1 MIESRIDAVVIAF
14 SIFSTYFP
22 IFSKTQFMRL
32 LTIITFVLYSLSISA
47 QISDKPLAGVKI
59 ADKKKFSMEGDIP
72 VVVHLSAERK
82 KIETRFILNGE
93 LVASQTLE
101 TLNPDFI
108 ESIRVEKD
116 KNSIDNYNGT
126 IFITTK
132 NAYQPKLITVQELL
146 NTYLNDLNRSDKKLV
161 FLNNKVIHED
171 LKTYMVDERYILKI
185 EVEKKLDTAQ
195 DIDLYIIN
203 LVPRTQ
209 DNVDKA
215 NTIILRGQE
224 SKG

>member
-1 MIESRIDAVVIAF
+1 
-14 SIFSTYFP
+14 
-22 IFSKTQFMRL
+22 MRF

-47 QISDKPLAGVKI
+47 QISDKPFAGVKI
-59 ADKKKFSMEGDIP
+59 ADKKKFSMEHDTP

-82 KIETRFILNGE
+82 KIETKFVLNGE
-93 LVASQTLE
+93 IVASQTLE

-132 NAYQPKLITVQELL
+132 NAYQPKLITVQNLL
-146 NTYLNDLNRSDKKLV
+146 NTYLDDLSQSDKKLV

-171 LKTYMVDERYILKI
+171 LGTYMVDERYILKI
-185 EVEKKLDTAQ
+185 EVEKKVDSAQ
-195 DIDLYIIN
+195 NIDLYIIN
-203 LVPRTQ
+203 LIPRTRE
-209 DNVDKA
+209 NVEKA
-215 NTIILRGQE
+215 NTIIIRGQE
-224 SKG
+224 SNG